1 VLLQP
6 SGTLLQSLMWY
17 SEAFISIQSSVNFFL
32 LLKKT
37 NIMENK
43 ANPQVAQQ
51 TTASSKKIHGVKL
64 KNLAPAKVDLTQ
76 KVKRIKSA
84 GGGDKVR
91 VKAIPPPQSDGP
103 QVFSATADV
112 LGKTAV
118 SANSIVGKDQNNV
131 MFDFAEDNFTFDEIF
146 KDFVSDANSLF
157 VFDDV
162 SIQLTETGDDTPVN
176 ELNFTGTL
184 RMDQQPLSALR
195 DFMKCDTG
203 LLLSGIIDTSGED
216 ISQKITPRNVRLTSA
231 VTFLLPLTDGI
242 VLNSAALNVELA
254 QSDGKWTFTVSVTGT
269 LTINKLGNTPVQ
281 LETTVTYGDGKLNV
295 VATIDSISGLFGI
308 EKLVLDNLKLAF
320 NVGGE
325 NDIELSADFKPAGH
339 TFNFDGKISSA
350 FTGIKASSPEFTFN
364 DLNDLFKYFN
374 NDTLSLPSFDIT
386 FSDVF
391 IGLATAD
398 GTLDSGELKQGLSIG
413 GSVKVYDHTV
423 TALAELSADGVAFTG
438 TLDDLTIGPVDITKT
453 ELDMKLYS
461 AASGK
466 TSEFSLM
473 GEAVIEGLTLDCK
486 VAYEKGADS
495 KTNELVYAAIH
506 AESFGLS
513 TVFPQAK
520 DTFVDSL
527 KFSKVAFIY
536 SSNDGNTQDP
546 DFDFTVKQGLQLSAV
561 LEEIPALTTLTH
573 NKKTGLVLSAHYGN
587 TTDISVEIPD
597 TRLQLGNS
605 VSCDPMRIAI
615 VLAPEPALQ
624 LVFGMDVIVPKQ
636 TDPLHFDLVLEI
648 GIADARGSATMKGYW
663 TNPFGVNGLQ
673 IGPELALQL
682 GIIYAEFLTTGLPS
696 EFGFAGGIVLG
707 DISGQMA
714 VSISEDPTHEILMGE
729 IAKLSPQNL
738 VSFAS
743 TITGLS
749 INVEDVPN
757 FFDLEELKLYCAPTG
772 GSIGTINFEPGFSFA
787 ADLILFDKRI
797 NVYTLFNESGVVA
810 KGELD
815 AIELGPLKVH
825 GADGGNAK
833 FDLELTTEKQSVL
846 IDGAFEFLD
855 ISESIYLDISNK
867 GATFDLEQ
875 NFLNLLKYT
884 IKAQTQG
891 SFSDPANLDFSFY
904 SEFDNDLTE
913 YIKTT
918 VVQKINDARSAADVS
933 IEDAQKQV
941 DDAEQAYLALYT
953 PAKEALDK
961 AQADAGAYLAQCTQN
976 VADQKAAWD
985 AKVQSAQNDVNN
997 AKATYDNALNDARN
1011 KVVQAQSDYNNV
1023 VRDAQNALNNAKNNA
1038 YVQISQAQANA
1049 DKAINDYNNSFGKAY
1064 SDLNNAQN
1072 TVNSLQNTIN
1082 TYQYKID
1089 HASWSDYFGNVEYW
1103 GTIVAGAWVSMKTAQ
1118 GVLSACQAIVNGFQT
1133 SSVAIARNTTQTA
1146 LIAAQQAGAASISA
1160 AQQTVNTVT
1169 YGTAYIAFQTAQQT
1183 LNGLQYGAQYT
1194 AWQVATGTLSAA
1206 QTTGRNL
1213 LTAAEFTLSNI
1224 STSAVYIALQTAQA
1238 GLTTIQQ
1245 GTAATAFESAKGV
1258 LEGAKRGS
1266 EGILDLSAYIA
1277 AHAGDLLEVNKVTLA
1292 ASLKAI
1298 ENGNLFVATFD
1309 GSVFNQPYNCTVD
1322 FNVRDVAT
1330 FIDNIF
1336 KNVFDEAKRIASV
1349 A

>member
-1 VLLQP
+1 
-6 SGTLLQSLMWY
+6 
-17 SEAFISIQSSVNFFL
+17 
-32 LLKKT
+32 
-37 NIMENK
+37 MENK
-43 ANPQVAQQ
+43 VSPKVAGE
-51 TTASSKKIHGVKL
+51 TTVISKKIRGIKL
-64 KNLAPAKVDLTQ
+64 KNLAPAKVDVSQ
-76 KVKRIKSA
+76 KAKRIKNA
-84 GGGDKVR
+84 RGGDKVR
-91 VKAIPPPQSDGP
+91 VRIIPPPPDANGP
-103 QVFSATADV
+103 QVFSATADF

-118 SANSIVGKDQNNV
+118 SANSIVENNQSNV
-131 MFDFAEDNFTFDEIF
+131 MLDFAEDNFTFDEIF
-146 KDFVSDANSLF
+146 KDFVSDTNSLF

-162 SIQLTETGDDTPVN
+162 SIQLTETGDDTPIN
-176 ELNFTGTL
+176 ELSFTGTL
-184 RMDQQPLSALR
+184 RMDQGPLTALR
-195 DFMKCDTG
+195 DFLKCDTG
-203 LLLSGIIDTSGED
+203 LLLSGTIDTSGED
-216 ISQKITPRNVRLTSA
+216 ISQKITPRNVKLTSA
-231 VTFLLPLTDGI
+231 ITFLLPLADGI
-242 VLNSAALNVELA
+242 VLNSAELNVELA
-254 QSDGKWTFTVSVTGT
+254 QADSKWTFTASVSGT

-281 LETTVTYGDGKLNV
+281 LEATVIYSDGKLNV
-295 VATIDSISGLFGI
+295 VATIDSITGLFGI
-308 EKLVLDNLKLAF
+308 DKLSLDNLKLEF
-320 NVGGE
+320 NVGSE

-339 TFNFDGKISSA
+339 TFNFDGKISSE

-364 DLNDLFKYFN
+364 DLNDLFRYFN

-423 TALAELSADGVAFTG
+423 TALAQIGTDGVAFTG
-438 TLDDLTIGPVDITKT
+438 TLDDLTVGPVDITKT

-466 TSEFSLM
+466 KSEFSLM

-486 VAYEKGADS
+486 VAYEKSSDGE
-495 KTNELVYAAIH
+495 TNELVYAAIH
-506 AESFGLS
+506 ADSFGLS
-513 TVFPQAK
+513 TVFPEAK
-520 DTFVDSL
+520 DSFIDSL
-527 KFSKVAFIY
+527 KFSKVVFIY
-536 SSNDGNTQDP
+536 SSNDGDTQDP

-573 NKKTGLVLSAHYGN
+573 SKKTGLVLSAHYGN

-597 TRLQLGNS
+597 TRLQLGSS
-605 VSCDPMRIAI
+605 VTCDALRIAI
-615 VLAPEPALQ
+615 VLTPEPAFQ
-624 LVFGMDVIVPKQ
+624 LIFGMDVIVPKQ
-636 TDPLHFDLVLEI
+636 DNPLHFDLVLEI

-663 TNPFGVNGLQ
+663 VNPFGVNGLQ
-673 IGPELALQL
+673 IGPALALQL

-743 TITGLS
+743 TITGIS
-749 INVEDVPN
+749 INAGDVPN

-815 AIELGPLKVH
+815 AIELGPLKIH
-825 GADGGNAK
+825 GANGGNAK
-833 FDLELTTEKQSVL
+833 LDLELNTEKQSVY
-846 IDGAFEFLD
+846 IDGGFEFLG

-918 VVQKINDARSAADVS
+918 VVQKINDARSAADIS

-941 DDAEQAYLALYT
+941 DDAQQAYLALYT

-961 AQADAGAYLAQCTQN
+961 AQADADAYLAQCTQD
-976 VADQKAAWD
+976 VANQKAAWD
-985 AKVQSAQNDVNN
+985 AKVASAQNDVNN

-1011 KVVQAQSDYNNV
+1011 KVAQAQADYYNS
-1023 VRDAQNALNNAKNNA
+1023 VRNAQSALSYAQNDANAK
-1038 YVQISQAQANA
+1038 ISQAQANA
-1049 DKAINDYNNSFGKAY
+1049 NKAINDYNNSFGKAY

-1072 TVNSLQNTIN
+1072 TVNSLQSTIN

-1133 SSVAIARNTTQTA
+1133 SSVAIARNSAQAA
-1146 LIAAQQAGAASISA
+1146 LTAAQQAGAASISA
-1160 AQQTVNTVT
+1160 AQQTVNAVT
-1169 YGTAYIAFQTAQQT
+1169 YGTAYVAFQTAQQT

-1194 AWQVATGTLSAA
+1194 AWQVATGTLTTA

-1224 STSAVYIALQTAQA
+1224 GTSVAYIALQTAQA
-1238 GLTTIQQ
+1238 GLTAIQQ

-1277 AHAGDLLEVNKVTLA
+1277 AHAGDLLEVKKVTLS

-1336 KNVFDEAKRIASV
+1336 NNVFDEAKRIAS
-1349 A
+1349 AG

>member
-1 VLLQP
+1 
-6 SGTLLQSLMWY
+6 M
-17 SEAFISIQSSVNFFL
+17 AKN
-32 LLKKT
+32 
-37 NIMENK
+37 
-43 ANPQVAQQ
+43 ANTPVVQKDRVM
-51 TTASSKKIHGVKL
+51 SKKIRGIKL
-64 KNLAPAKVDLTQ
+64 NNVTPAKANTRQ
-76 KVKRIKSA
+76 KVKRINNK
-84 GGGDKVR
+84 GVVEDVP
-91 VKAIPPPQSDGP
+91 VKIPPPATNEP
-103 QVFSATADV
+103 QVFSATADF
-112 LGKTAV
+112 LGKAAV
-118 SANSIVGKDQNNV
+118 SANSIEGKDQSDV
-131 MFDFAEDNFTFDEIF
+131 LFAFAEDNFTFDEIF
-146 KDFVSDANSLF
+146 KDFVSDTNSLF
-157 VFDDV
+157 VFDNV
-162 SIQLTETGDDTPVN
+162 SIQLTEKDGDDAPVN
-176 ELNFTGTL
+176 ELNFSGTL
-184 RMDQQPLSALR
+184 RMDQEPLTTLK
-195 DFMKCDTG
+195 DFLKCDTG
-203 LLLSGIIDTSGED
+203 LLVSGIIDTYGED
-216 ISQKITPRNVRLTSA
+216 ISEKISPRNAKLTSA
-231 VTFLLPLTDGI
+231 VTFLLPLADGI

-254 QSDGKWTFTVSVTGT
+254 QADSKWTFTVSVTGI
-269 LTINKLGNTPVQ
+269 LVINKLGNTPVQ
-281 LETTVTYGDGKLNV
+281 LEAKVTYSEGKLNV
-295 VATIDSISGLFGI
+295 VATIDSITGLFGI
-308 EKLVLDNLKLAF
+308 DKLALDNLKLEF
-320 NVGGE
+320 NIGSE
-325 NDIELSADFKPAGH
+325 NDIELSANFKPAGH
-339 TFNFDGKISSA
+339 TFNFDGKISSE

-364 DLNDLFKYFN
+364 DLNDLFAYFS

-386 FSDVF
+386 FNDVF

-413 GSVKVYDHTV
+413 GSVKVYDHTI
-423 TALAELSADGVAFTG
+423 TALAQIGTDGVAFTG
-438 TLDDLTIGPVDITKT
+438 KLDDLSIGPVDITKT

-466 TSEFSLM
+466 KSEFSLM

-486 VAYEKGADS
+486 VAYEKGSDGE
-495 KTNELVYAAIH
+495 TNELVYAAIH

-513 TVFPQAK
+513 TVFPEAK

-527 KFSKVAFIY
+527 KFSKVVFIY
-536 SSNDGNTQDP
+536 SSNDGDTQDP
-546 DFDFTVKQGLQLSAV
+546 DFEFTVKQGLQLSAV

-573 NKKTGLVLSAHYGN
+573 SKKTGLILSAHYGN

-597 TRLQLGNS
+597 TRLQLGSS
-605 VSCDPMRIAI
+605 VTCDPMRIAI

-624 LVFGMDVIVPKQ
+624 LIFGMDVTVPKQ
-636 TDPLHFDLVLEI
+636 DNPLHFDLVLEI

-663 TNPFGVNGLQ
+663 VNPFGVNGLQ

-707 DISGQMA
+707 DITGQMA

-729 IAKLSPQNL
+729 ITKLSPQNL

-772 GSIGTINFEPGFSFA
+772 GSIGTITYEPGFSFA

-815 AIELGPLKVH
+815 AIELGPLKIH

-833 FDLELTTEKQSVL
+833 LDLELTTEKQSVFV
-846 IDGAFEFLD
+846 DGAFEFLG

-867 GATFDLEQ
+867 GAIFDLEQ
-875 NFLNLLKYT
+875 KFLNLLKYT

-891 SFSDPANLDFSFY
+891 SFGDPANLDFSLY

-918 VVQKINDARSAADVS
+918 VVQKINDARTAADIS

-941 DDAEQAYLALYT
+941 DDAEQAYLASYT

-961 AQADAGAYLAQCTQN
+961 AQSDADAYLAKCTQD
-976 VADQKAAWD
+976 VANQKAAWD
-985 AKVQSAQNDVNN
+985 AQVASAQNDVNN
-997 AKATYDNALNDARN
+997 AKAAYDNALSDASS
-1011 KVVQAQSDYNNV
+1011 KVVQAQSNYNNA
-1023 VRDAQNALNNAKNNA
+1023 VRDAQNALNYARNDANAK
-1038 YVQISQAQANA
+1038 ISQAQANA
-1049 DKAINDYNNSFGKAY
+1049 DKAVSDYNNSFGQAY
-1064 SDLNNAQN
+1064 NNLNNAQN
-1072 TVNSLQNTIN
+1072 TVNSLQSTIN
-1082 TYQYKID
+1082 YYQYKID

-1118 GVLSACQAIVNGFQT
+1118 GVLSACQAVVNGFQT
-1133 SSVAIARNTTQTA
+1133 SSVAIARNTTQSA
-1146 LIAAQQAGAASISA
+1146 LTIAQQAGAASINA
-1160 AQQTVNTVT
+1160 AQQTVNAVT
-1169 YGTAYIAFQTAQQT
+1169 YGTAYVAFQTAQQT

-1194 AWQVATGTLSAA
+1194 AWQVANGTLTAA

-1213 LTAAEFTLSNI
+1213 LTAAEVTLSNI
-1224 STSAVYIALQTAQA
+1224 GTSVAYVALQTAQA
-1238 GLTTIQQ
+1238 GLDAVKQ
-1245 GTAATAFESAKGV
+1245 GTAAVAFNSAQGM
-1258 LEGAKRGS
+1258 LEGAEHGS

-1277 AHAGDLLEVNKVTLA
+1277 AHAGDLLEVKKVTLS
-1292 ASLKAI
+1292 ASLKGI

-1330 FIDNIF
+1330 FIDDIF
-1336 KNVFDEAKRIASV
+1336 KNVLDEAKGIAS
-1349 A
+1349 AA